1 MECSSVSLKSL
12 SHRHRR
18 YGMYTDTAKHTAEEG
33 SCRPALDHAMHACRL
48 FSDTPVTVQINLSTV
63 SQTDHGGVLSGFFLA
78 AVSSQKR
85 ARFFVFY
92 TGGLRSMGEL
102 IFRLHRGCEELQPRK
117 ERLTTTLSDVQYSS

>member
-1 MECSSVSLKSL
+1 MLLGVAQVIVSPPPPLWNV
-12 SHRHRR
+12 HRHR
-18 YGMYTDTAKHTAEEG
+18 KHTAEEG

-48 FSDTPVTVQINLSTV
+48 FSGTPVTVQINLSTV